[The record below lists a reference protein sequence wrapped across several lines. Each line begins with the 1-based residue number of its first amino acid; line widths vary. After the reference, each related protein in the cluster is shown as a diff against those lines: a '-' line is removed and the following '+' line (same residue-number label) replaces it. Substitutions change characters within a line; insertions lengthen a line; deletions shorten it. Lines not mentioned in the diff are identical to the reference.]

1 MEERYAQIRCVSGCT
16 EVRMT
21 EISDPA
27 VRRGNTVGGRLSAE
41 DFSDFTENGYRTCLR
56 LAKNSYSF
64 IGFRDAGPLK
74 SILWR
79 HDCDGS
85 IHRAARLA
93 EIEAEEGVR
102 TTYFLFPRCLY
113 YNLLSADIS
122 ACVRHI
128 LDLGHEIGL
137 HFDPTFYD
145 ETLDGTALVQAIERE
160 RDLLANEFGSHPT
173 SVSFHLYGVLKSP
186 MPEDDM
192 IAGMVNAYG
201 KSLKANYGYVSDSN
215 GVWRFRRLRTV
226 LEEAKEERLQ
236 VLTHPEW
243 WTPEAMPPRARLQR
257 AIDGYASAMGR
268 WYDEITAKHGRPN
281 IR

>member
-1 MEERYAQIRCVSGCT
+1 
-16 EVRMT
+16 MT
-21 EISDPA
+21 ERSTTFIDSEIA
-27 VRRGNTVGGRLSAE
+27 QSNVE
-41 DFSDFTENGYRTCLR
+41 EFSDFTENGYRFCLT
-56 LAKNSYSF
+56 LAKSSYRF
-64 IGFRDAGPLK
+64 IGFSEFGRSR

-85 IHRAARLA
+85 MHRAVRLA
-93 EIEAEEGVR
+93 EIEAEEGVKA
-102 TTYFLFPRCLY
+102 TYFLFPRCLY
-113 YNLLSADIS
+113 YNLLSSDVS
-122 ACVRHI
+122 ACVRRI
-128 LDLGHEIGL
+128 LDLGHDIGL
-137 HFDPTFYD
+137 HFDPTFYG
-145 ETLDGTALVQAIERE
+145 EVLEGPALVRAIEKE
-160 RDLLANEFGSHPT
+160 RDLLVGEFGISPS

-215 GVWRFRRLRTV
+215 GVWRFRRLRAV